1 MPTCK
6 RIEKKSLIKELSL
19 VIVVAIIFL
28 WALLS
33 FLRTETIYPH
43 SLKEGTYEY
52 YVSDTFIKDGND
64 FNFVILEGGKDTRTV
79 RLINEKDDS
88 LKIKVN
94 PLQEGTLLIVNKWD
108 EKANTF
114 LSIYFYATSVEIIV
128 ETEEMKR
135 EWEKIIKEAAE
146 KEENLLKPRNV
157 IPTLK

>member
-19 VIVVAIIFL
+19 VIVVVIVFL
-28 WALLS
+28 LALLS
-33 FLRTETIYPH
+33 FLKIETRYPH

-52 YVSDTFIKDGND
+52 YVLDTFIKDGND
-64 FNFVILEGGKDTRTV
+64 FNFVISEGGKDTGTV

-108 EKANTF
+108 KKANTPF
-114 LSIYFYATSVEIIV
+114 SIYFYATSVEIVV

-135 EWEKIIKEAAE
+135 EWEEIIEEAVE
-146 KEENLLKPRNV
+146 KEENLLKPRDV
-157 IPTLK
+157 IPRLK